1 MFTITPQDL
10 LYLIIFSLFGLG
22 TLSTLLGI
30 IVLLSRSMGKDVQT
44 LAKQTSRLAQKG
56 LSEDIAGL
64 VGNASSLLDAL
75 NQLIK
80 NTAGVGV
87 FLTLLG
93 LIFII
98 TAGILTLQIFMG

>member
-1 MFTITPQDL
+1 MFTITPQDI

-22 TLSTLLGI
+22 TLSTILGI
-30 IVLLSRSMGKDVQT
+30 IVLLTRSMGKDVQT

>member
-22 TLSTLLGI
+22 TLSTILGI
-30 IVLLSRSMGKDVQT
+30 IVLLTRSMGKDVQT

>member
-22 TLSTLLGI
+22 ILSTVLGI
-30 IVLLSRSMGKDVQT
+30 IVLLTRSMGKDVQT

-56 LSEDIAGL
+56 ISEDIAGL

-98 TAGILTLQIFMG
+98 TAGILTLKIFMG